1 MGCSYNN
8 YLFVFTFLSLTYIS
22 SADLVSDVCSKT
34 KDPAYCFKF
43 VKPLYKLGTTT
54 PIDFTNAT
62 LEASKNVL
70 YLVYLDILGRE
81 TKASKSNN
89 PVLAGQY
96 RECKP
101 RYEYAVSALRRSQ
114 AISDLPNHYK
124 RMARLAGHALTE
136 IQYCDSNFT
145 PIGSMPA
152 DFKALHQNSLN
163 VCDICLVLTTHLAI
177 KTGAI

>member
-1 MGCSYNN
+1 MGSSYNN

-22 SADLVSDVCSKT
+22 SANLVSDVCSMT

-43 VKPLYKLGTTT
+43 VKPLYKEGITI

-70 YLVYLDILGRE
+70 YLVYLEIIGRE
-81 TKASKSNN
+81 ERASKSNN
-89 PVLAGQY
+89 PILAGQY
-96 RECKP
+96 RESKP
-101 RYEYAVSALRRSQ
+101 QYEYAVSAYRRSQ
-114 AISDLPNHYK
+114 AISDSPNHYEI
-124 RMARLAGHALTE
+124 MSFLAGQASKSIE
-136 IQYCDSNFT
+136 EVESNFT

-163 VCDICLVLTTHLAI
+163 VCNIVLVLTTHLYRI
-177 KTGAI
+177 GATN